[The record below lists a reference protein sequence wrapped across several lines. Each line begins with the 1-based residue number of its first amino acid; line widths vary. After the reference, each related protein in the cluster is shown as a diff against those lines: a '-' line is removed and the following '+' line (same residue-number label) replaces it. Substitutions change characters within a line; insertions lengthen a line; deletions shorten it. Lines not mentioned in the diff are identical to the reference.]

1 MIPEVEVMVVG
12 AGPHGLATATHLQA
26 EQPDRRRRG
35 DLMVVDP
42 TGQWM
47 VAWKQR
53 FSAYAIPYLRS
64 PGVHGPD
71 PDPSAIFAFAQRTGR
86 LDELADPFAVPTT
99 HLFADHCAD
108 VAARHDLDG
117 AVEPAAVVS
126 VEPRDGAAKVE
137 LNDGTRLTAR
147 RVVLAGNPAR
157 AHLPEWAQ
165 QLGGIHAGDLDVR
178 HLAPLTGE
186 HVVVVGGGLTA
197 VHLALAAA
205 ERGARVTLAC
215 RRTLVERI
223 FDTDPGWLGPKYL
236 DGFVAEADPAVRRK
250 LIDEARGGGTVPPRW
265 LARLVATPDISVVAD
280 DPEALVRSA
289 PPDRLWCATGW
300 TYDAGTDPL
309 LAGLRRRCPLPLHRG
324 LPELDAHLTW
334 PSTTVHCLGAYAAL
348 RLGPTAL
355 NLAGARTGAAAVAS
369 ASAAYHR

>member
-1 MIPEVEVMVVG
+1 MIPDVEVMVVG
-12 AGPHGLATATHLQA
+12 AGPHGLAMATLLQA
-26 EQPDRRRRG
+26 KEPDRRRRG

-42 TGQWM
+42 TGRWM

-53 FSAYAIPYLRS
+53 FSAYAIAYLRS

-99 HLFADHCAD
+99 ELFADHCAD
-108 VAARHDLDG
+108 IAERHDLDG
-117 AVEPAAVVS
+117 AVEPASVAS
-126 VEPRDGAAKVE
+126 VEPRDQGVQVE
-137 LNDGTRLTAR
+137 LSDSTRLTAR
-147 RVVLAGNPAR
+147 RVVLAANPAR
-157 AHLPEWAQ
+157 AHLPEWARKV
-165 QLGGIHAGDLDVR
+165 GGIHAGDLDVR
-178 HLAPLTGE
+178 GLATLRDE

-215 RRTLVERI
+215 RRPLVERI
-223 FDTDPGWLGPKYL
+223 FDTDPGWLGPKEL
-236 DGFVAEADPAVRRK
+236 DGFRAEPDPAVRRE
-250 LIDEARGGGTVPPRW
+250 LIDQARGGGTVPPRW
-265 LARLVATPDISVVAD
+265 LARLVATSDISVVAE
-280 DPEALVRSA
+280 DPEALMRHK

-309 LAGLRRRCPLPLHRG
+309 LTGLRRRCPLPLHRG
-324 LPELDAHLTW
+324 LPELDVHLTW

-348 RLGPTAL
+348 RLGPTAR
-355 NLAGARTGAAAVAS
+355 NLAGARTGAVAVAS
-369 ASAAYHR
+369 A